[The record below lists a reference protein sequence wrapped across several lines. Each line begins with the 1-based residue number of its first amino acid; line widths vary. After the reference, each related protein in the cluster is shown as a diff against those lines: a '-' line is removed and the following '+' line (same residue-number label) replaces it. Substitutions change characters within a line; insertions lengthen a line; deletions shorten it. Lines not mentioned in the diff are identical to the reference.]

1 VPEDQRDVHVT
12 GAQHPHRFGRLSLGK
27 PEVDAGMP
35 LVQYRRGGGH
45 DRAQRGR
52 ERRQPQPTCPQP
64 GEDRELVLRRVE
76 PADHLDGPLGEQP
89 ARVGQ
94 PDSAPGPLDQLRS
107 GLRLEPGQMVADR
120 GLRVVQC
127 VRRGGH
133 RAVPGNSDQ
142 HAESRN
148 VQHALTID
156 GVDRFA
162 QRGI

>member
-52 ERRQPQPTCPQP
+52 ERRQPQPTGPQP

-107 GLRLEPGQMVADR
+107 GLRLEPG
-120 GLRVVQC
+120 
-127 VRRGGH
+127 
-133 RAVPGNSDQ
+133 
-142 HAESRN
+142 
-148 VQHALTID
+148 
-156 GVDRFA
+156 
-162 QRGI
+162 